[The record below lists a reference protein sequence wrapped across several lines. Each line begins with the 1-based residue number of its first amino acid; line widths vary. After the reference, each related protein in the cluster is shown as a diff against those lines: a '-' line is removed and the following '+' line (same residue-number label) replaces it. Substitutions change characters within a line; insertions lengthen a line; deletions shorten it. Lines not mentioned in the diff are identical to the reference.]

1 MARASNIH
9 LWDNFD
15 EGHWLRG
22 YGRTQIIVIDDQWY
36 SDKTFEVP
44 SKRRKELEKK
54 LNITFHFFEPPTDK
68 KWNDAW
74 FLNELE
80 RVKTVCKEPAAI
92 LLDLMF
98 GEQKTPDSGSG
109 KKFLRLLSNDD
120 QLSEIPVL
128 VITAG
133 REDKDLLNKL
143 KTEGGSLQAFLEKFN
158 PPDEPFSDRL
168 EARLLEFAL
177 LSDPNIHA
185 YSFKM
190 RKIAQELRKIVVDPD
205 MIEEIKGEKIPKS
218 VLFVGNSGDGKNF
231 LAEYVQMISE
241 RSTRPFEVMSFSDV
255 TDPSHAE
262 PMLFGSV
269 PSANSPGKV
278 KLDSRTGQRNLHGDL
293 ALSIVGMVTNADNGT
308 LLIDELGNSPAE
320 MQTKILRFLD
330 KREISPLF
338 HSEYIPKDRPYNI
351 WVLMTVQPQH
361 KVKLRDLDRRMNKMM
376 RIILPSLRDRGG
388 DVIPMAVHALD
399 PALRNMPNQFF
410 TGDGLEW
417 LERKIAVLTAGNLTA
432 MISNL
437 KLESSKYPYNSTE
450 LERAYKRLDGI
461 TTAVQEAHPIQ
472 TGEPPEDL
480 MVSVDSTYRDGM
492 LNELY
497 RRTVDY
503 VFWAIEKNKWNNKP
517 QYPKTWHTV
526 AGEYIKSS
534 SQCQRN
540 IGNII
545 FQISNEELVA
555 LMRQSEIFKEAVLTC
570 GTKVHSAKKR
580 LPAIKKLLDHK
591 GK

>member
-1 MARASNIH
+1 MARVSNIH

-15 EGHWLRG
+15 EGHWLRS

-54 LNITFHFFEPPTDK
+54 LNITFHFFEPPADK

-109 KKFLRLLSNDD
+109 KKFLRLLSKDD
-120 QLSEIPVL
+120 QLSEVPIL
-128 VITAG
+128 IITAG
-133 REDKDLLNKL
+133 REDRELLYKL
-143 KTEGGSLQAFLEKFN
+143 KSEGDSLQAFLEKYN

-168 EARLLEFAL
+168 ETRLMEFAP

-190 RKIAQELRKIVVDPD
+190 RKIAQEIRKIVIDPE
-205 MIEEIKGEKIPKS
+205 MVEEIKGEKIPKS
-218 VLFVGNSGDGKNF
+218 ILFVGKSGDGKNF
-231 LAEYVQMISE
+231 LAEYVQRISE
-241 RSTRPFEVMSFSDV
+241 RSTRPFEVISFSDV
-255 TDPSHAE
+255 SDPSHAE
-262 PMLFGSV
+262 PMLFGSR
-269 PSANSPGKV
+269 PSANDPGKV
-278 KLDSRTGQRNLHGDL
+278 KLDSRTGQRNPNGDL
-293 ALSIVGMVTNADNGT
+293 SLSIVGMVTNADRGT
-308 LLIDELGNSPAE
+308 LLIDELGNSPVE

-338 HSEYIPKDRPYNI
+338 HSEYIPKDRPYDI

-361 KVKLRDLDRRMNKMM
+361 NVKLRDLDRRMNKMM
-376 RIILPSLRDRGG
+376 RIIIPSLNERAG
-388 DVIPMAVHALD
+388 DVIPMAVHVLD
-399 PALRNMPNQFF
+399 GTLRNTPNHFF
-410 TGDGLEW
+410 TADGLEW
-417 LERKIAVLTAGNLTA
+417 LTQKISLLTAGNLTT

-437 KLESSKYPYNSTE
+437 KFESSKYPYNSTE
-450 LERAYKRLDGI
+450 LERAYRRLDVMVN
-461 TTAVQEAHPIQ
+461 AMPEARPIQ
-472 TGEPPEDL
+472 TEESSEVAP
-480 MVSVDSTYRDGM
+480 VSSEANYRDGM
-492 LNELY
+492 LNDFY
-497 RRTVDY
+497 RRAVDY
-503 VFWAIEKNKWNNKP
+503 VYWAIEKNKWNNKP
-517 QYPKTWHTV
+517 QYPKTWHTI
-526 AGEYIKSS
+526 AGEYVKSS

-545 FQISNEELVA
+545 FQISNEELAA

-580 LPAIKKLLDHK
+580 LPTIRKLLDRK